1 EHLLKS
7 GCRRIIFI
15 GYPNGAPTV
24 EARAAGFREAL
35 FTYQVPCKIDSVQML
50 PAITHEEVKR
60 LLDELNPDAF
70 VCVNDR
76 TAGPLMHAALKLG
89 YKIPG
94 DLRIAGIDDVEYAKL
109 LPVPLTTIHQ
119 PCREIGQAAVAA
131 MFDRIQHPTML
142 TRDILLDCRLVVRES
157 CGAGSSTSTV

>member
-1 EHLLKS
+1 
-7 GCRRIIFI
+7 
-15 GYPNGAPTV
+15 
-24 EARAAGFREAL
+24 
-35 FTYQVPCKIDSVQML
+35 
-50 PAITHEEVKR
+50 
-60 LLDELNPDAF
+60 
-70 VCVNDR
+70 
-76 TAGPLMHAALKLG
+76 G